1 MTEPIFEWDKAKAA
15 ANYAK
20 HGVSFGFAMLAFD
33 DPFAIVRVDN
43 RRRYD
48 EERFILIGMA
58 QYDVLFVAY
67 TEREDRI
74 RLISARR
81 ATRQEHDDYVR
92 QIP

>member
-1 MTEPIFEWDKAKAA
+1 MEAPEFEWDRAKAA

-20 HGVSFGFAMLAFD
+20 HGVSFAFTMLAFD
-33 DPFAIVRVDN
+33 DPFAIVRHDDEHD
-43 RRRYD
+43 YG

-58 QYDVLFVAY
+58 QNVVLFVAY
-67 TEREDRI
+67 TEREDRV

-81 ATRQEHDDYVR
+81 VTKQEHDDYVR